1 MYTYIYNYL
10 CRCVC
15 ICIYMYI
22 YTEREGYVERDCM
35 NIYIYI
41 YMPMLSCAYLLLRLK
56 THACFVKR
64 TLCGSAQQEYIHFY
78 LHRMHVFRMHW
89 NA

>member
-1 MYTYIYNYL
+1 M
-10 CRCVC
+10 CM
-15 ICIYMYI
+15 YMYI
-22 YTEREGYVERDCM
+22 YVYIHRERGICRERLHE
-35 NIYIYI
+35 YIYI